1 MIEGD
6 IKIIRYIDGENR
18 IVKVN
23 EEILTEQEIVD
34 LLVEYMEEN
43 KTLTLEIEDLNHYT
57 KHLNKRIEQL
67 KVKRDRERNSTLKQY
82 LKWDKEAQE
91 KINGL
96 QEENKELTR
105 IIGELSEKC
114 LTLQETFRK

>member
-6 IKIIRYIDGENR
+6 IKIIRYVDGEDR

-57 KHLNKRIEQL
+57 KYLNTQIEHL
-67 KVKRDRERNSTLKQY
+67 KVKRDRERNSTTKQY

-91 KINGL
+91 KINEL

-114 LTLQETFRK
+114 LTLQETFRQ

>member
-6 IKIIRYIDGENR
+6 IKIIRYIDGEDR

-57 KHLNKRIEQL
+57 KYLNKRIEQL
-67 KVKRDRERNSTLKQY
+67 KVKMDRERNSTTKQY

-91 KINGL
+91 KINEL
-96 QEENKELTR
+96 QEETKELTR

-114 LTLQETFRK
+114 LTLQETFRQ